1 MPMYF
6 LKLYCPF
13 TAFNDMDENHD
24 GKISQAEFVEVLIGH
39 YPGPNLI
46 CSFLISG
53 LSCPEEVFYNVD
65 TENHRRFHNRRSA
78 FDYSYR
84 KNQIEN

>member
-1 MPMYF
+1 
-6 LKLYCPF
+6 
-13 TAFNDMDENHD
+13 MDENHD

-39 YPGPNLI
+39 YPGPNLT
-46 CSFLISG
+46 CSFSISG
-53 LSCPEEVFYNVD
+53 LSCTEEVFYNVD